1 MSYGGKVEGRKN
13 EVKTGVEPQESR
25 LKIEWKRSWE
35 KLKRKVGTVRSEMKK
50 EQLIVALGME
60 GEGREA

>member
-1 MSYGGKVEGRKN
+1 M
-13 EVKTGVEPQESR
+13 GVEPQESR

-35 KLKRKVGTVRSEMKK
+35 KLKRKLGTVRSEMKK